1 MGIVLNTDEH
11 TEEGRHWKVVY
22 IEKGKE
28 VEIYKYD
35 SSKGKEEKEVKR
47 FIEGIRSELS
57 SSSYKNIHVHED
69 ENAHVEQK
77 STSECGMYS
86 IVFLLERVRQKRLLD
101 VDSPIPAEGAE
112 GAEGEPKTKEGRP
125 EKRGVYDDLQIS
137 QLRLQLFNH
146 HDGHAR

>member
-57 SSSYKNIHVHED
+57 SSSEYKNIHVHED
-69 ENAHVEQK
+69 ENARVEQK

-101 VDSPIPAEGAE
+101 VDSPIHAEGTE
-112 GAEGEPKTKEGRP
+112 GAFGDPKTKKGRP

-146 HDGHAR
+146 HDGHA